1 MSRLLWILLVVEAA
15 LVFCAS
21 KGALA
26 GDAVVLLLAA
36 NSALLIWSFRRWR
49 RPGVSGK
56 PKPSC
61 CR

>member
-1 MSRLLWILLVVEAA
+1 MRRLLWILLVVEAA
-15 LVFCAS
+15 LVFCAL

-26 GDAVVLLLAA
+26 GNAAVLLLAA

-49 RPGVSGK
+49 R
-56 PKPSC
+56 KPSC